1 MLKATKTLTS
11 CMQRFAYTL
20 FLLVLMGLAGCGSTR
35 KAGVSDVL
43 DVEGLSSKAKEC
55 INKCATDTTGP
66 DAIDRSKVCACACHK
81 KFKTGRHETFC
92 SDDGTVRDQNLRT
105 IHDNWE
111 RGF

>member
-1 MLKATKTLTS
+1 
-11 CMQRFAYTL
+11 MQRYVYTF
-20 FLLVLMGLAGCGSTR
+20 FLLGLSLLTGCESTR

-43 DVEGLSSKAKEC
+43 DVDGLSSKAKAC
-55 INKCATDTTGP
+55 INKCSTDTTGP

-81 KFKTGRHETFC
+81 KLKTGRYEKFC